1 MKIFEKV
8 SSSDL
13 RNKRISQKL
22 FEKGGK
28 ITNETFFY
36 NFQTSCKKG
45 VNVVPDVFKYIIMIE
60 FVMENG
66 QSDNFARDC
75 MQKFRIDRM
84 SGYAALYT
92 DCTNRE
98 LEEIIDEESAQEFIE
113 FQ

>member
-1 MKIFEKV
+1 MTFLHLKSKVKNYLKKEEKSQMRHFCIIFKH
-8 SSSDL
+8 
-13 RNKRISQKL
+13 
-22 FEKGGK
+22 
-28 ITNETFFY
+28 
-36 NFQTSCKKG
+36 CAKKG